1 MSKKVYLITGSSGAL
16 GQAIL
21 DYFATSKAQII
32 LLGRNESALKQQQTQ
47 LKLKNINCHVELC
60 DFTMAD
66 AVKKACENIT
76 RLQLVPD
83 VIFNVAGIGLKSVAY
98 KGSLETQLNI
108 LKINAEALTTLSLF
122 FLPQMVQRGSGYIV
136 NISSTGAFQPSPGA
150 AVYAATKAYVNSF
163 SQALDYECKG
173 TGVKVLTV
181 CPGPF
186 VKPELFSDFV
196 KNPGLFR
203 KQRTFTTTEV
213 VRAISEA
220 LEQNKR
226 IIIPGFFNRLLAKFS
241 QHLGIGL
248 IMYFVPLFVKGERL
262 KK

>member
-1 MSKKVYLITGSSGAL
+1 MTKKVYLITGSSGAL

-21 DYFATSKAQII
+21 DLYAQSDTIII
-32 LLGRNESALKQQQTQ
+32 LFGRNESVLKQQQTQ
-47 LKLKNINCHVELC
+47 LIKKDIDCYVELC
-60 DFTMAD
+60 DFTVPG
-66 AVKKACENIT
+66 AVAQACQNVT
-76 RLQLVPD
+76 QLQFVPD
-83 VIFNVAGIGLKSVAY
+83 MIFNCAGIGLKSVAV
-98 KGSLETQLNI
+98 KGSLQTQLDI
-108 LKINAEALTTLSLF
+108 LKINAEAMTTISLY
-122 FLPQMVQRGSGYIV
+122 FLPEMIKRGSG
-136 NISSTGAFQPSPGA
+136 NIINVSSTGAFQPSPGA
-150 AVYAATKAYVNSF
+150 AVYAASKAYMNSL
-163 SQALDYECKG
+163 SLALDYECEG

-186 VKPELFSDFV
+186 VRPELFDAFV

-213 VRAISEA
+213 ARAIYEA
-220 LEQNKR
+220 VEQNKR
-226 IIIPGFFNRLLAKFS
+226 MIIPGFFNRLLAWFS

>member
-16 GQAIL
+16 GQAVL
-21 DYFATSKAQII
+21 DFFATPDAHII
-32 LLGRNESALKQQQTQ
+32 LLGRNETALKQQQEH
-47 LKLKNINCHVELC
+47 LKTKNINCHVELC
-60 DFTMAD
+60 DFTVAG
-66 AVKKACENIT
+66 AVKQACENISK
-76 RLQLVPD
+76 LQFVPD
-83 VIFNVAGIGLKSVAY
+83 MIFNVAGIGLKTVAHQ
-98 KGSLETQLNI
+98 GSLETQLNI
-108 LKINAEALTTLSLF
+108 LKINTEALTTISLY
-122 FLPQMVQRGSGYIV
+122 FLPQMVKRGSGHIV

-150 AVYAATKAYVNSF
+150 AVYAATKAYVNSL
-163 SQALDYECKG
+163 SLALDYECEG

-186 VKPELFSDFV
+186 VKPELFADFV

-213 VRAISEA
+213 VRAISQA
-220 LEQNKR
+220 LKQNKR
-226 IIIPGFFNRLLAKFS
+226 IIIPGFFNRLLAWFS